1 MKMCIIFTNMCAHVF
16 TVLQPLNYLISLRN
30 AINESKEMEK
40 SAEREEMRSGLKMYW
55 QLEQEHQ

>member
-1 MKMCIIFTNMCAHVF
+1 MCIIFTNMCAHVF

-40 SAEREEMRSGLKMYW
+40 SAEREEMRSGLKMY
-55 QLEQEHQ
+55 